1 MAVALPRTDPAA
13 TGLRRA
19 AARSPDADAA
29 RRMLAL
35 ARVLEGRSRPEAA
48 PSCGLDRP
56 TLRDGGHRVTEEGR
70 PGRSRRPAP
79 GAKPRRSPD
88 PPEEGAKRVRCGPDL
103 AEPGVVRWRRADRS
117 QVIEARFGVRGAE
130 RRGGARVAAARR
142 SAPVRAAAPPG
153 PGSRRPRGASTNVA
167 ARVAA
172 AVPEPARA
180 KPRELGWPE

>member
-19 AARSPDADAA
+19 AARSPDAAAA
-29 RRMLAL
+29 RRMLAF

-56 TLRDGGHRVTEEGR
+56 TLRDGGHRFTEEGR

-88 PPEEGAKRVRCGPDL
+88 PPEEGAKRVRAGPDL
-103 AEPGVVRWRRADRS
+103 AEPGVVRWRRADLS
-117 QVIEARFGVRGAE
+117 KVIEARFGVRLAE
-130 RRGGARVAAARR
+130 RSVGALLRRLGFRHLSVRPHNPAQDPAALEAHKKT
-142 SAPVRAAAPPG
+142 SPP
-153 PGSRRPRGASTNVA
+153 
-167 ARVAA
+167 
-172 AVPEPARA
+172 
-180 KPRELGWPE
+180 L